1 MRIFFSDF
9 KQRVVGKAYF
19 LLRYLVCKDLELRM
33 FNGNLFKHA
42 QPVFGLEK
50 RLVRTKGS
58 MVGRAKEEGLEISL
72 NDCLLGQR
80 EMPVMDGV
88 EAATEKTDS
97 GLMG

>member
-1 MRIFFSDF
+1 MVR
-9 KQRVVGKAYF
+9 RGGVVDAKGLA
-19 LLRYLVCKDLELRM
+19 
-33 FNGNLFKHA
+33 
-42 QPVFGLEK
+42 GLEK

-88 EAATEKTDS
+88 EAATEKANPVRV
-97 GLMG
+97 